1 MSEAHDLI
9 AEGVRAERLGAL
21 DRALEA
27 YQAAATSAVE
37 PAIRAEALTRQAD
50 VFRTR
55 CSWDLAVAAAREA
68 QEVARLAGLSELTA
82 EAMIAEA
89 NVHMSQGDFSTAMPK
104 LQQIASTSNDPRLR
118 GIALQ
123 NIGSVHAQSGQ
134 PRAAERA
141 FAESL
146 GNFHKAGYSR
156 GEAIAL
162 NNLGRLALDSNDP
175 VRARPLLERAL
186 GLAREVEDSD
196 LCALVGLNL
205 ASALCAAGEDSDHAQ
220 DLAMS
225 ALGYFAGCHNSWR
238 EIECLRLIGDI
249 NLRCED
255 IANAARCYDLA
266 LKLAEQIGS
275 DVEIRLSRER
285 LAALPAR

>member
-1 MSEAHDLI
+1 MSEAHELI

-50 VFRTR
+50 VFRTQ

-68 QEVARLAGLSELTA
+68 QEVARLAGLSELMA

-104 LQQIASTSNDPRLR
+104 LQEIASTSNDPRLR

-141 FAESL
+141 FGESL

-186 GLAREVEDSD
+186 GIAREVEDSE
-196 LCALVGLNL
+196 LCALAGLNL
-205 ASALCAAGEDSDHAQ
+205 ASALCAAGEVDYAQ

-249 NLRCED
+249 NLKCED

-275 DVEIRLSRER
+275 EVEMRLSRER
-285 LAALPAR
+285 LAALPAH